1 MDKGRDIGVR
11 MPAVPGVSG
20 LRKRVLLPVSALL
33 LATVSVAAA
42 GDFTGVKGRVAVRGE
57 VVAGITVTAYRE
69 FEAGMASVP
78 FARSEPTNAEGI
90 YSLALPPGSWFLAA
104 AGTGERPAAV
114 PEEGD
119 LFCYYGG
126 NPVRVEPGR
135 ATNVGFNLVR
145 VAADPKPV
153 LPYGVS
159 GVVHDEKGEPLAGGT
174 VYFYGSPADG
184 FRGIPGFFARVGPDG
199 SFRARIRKGSFFAV
213 ARKRESG
220 ELFGPTEIGDH
231 FGYYVRNPVVLS
243 EGEAAGIRI
252 DAVPRLGM
260 LEKFEG
266 FEAQERGIVL
276 RVQVTGPSGEP
287 VPGVRVLAYR
297 KEGMTGFPA
306 YVSGKS
312 GEDGRADL
320 SVLDEGTY
328 FLLAREKLGGP
339 AEAEWYGKYA
349 GSPDHSV
356 RVKRGEAPA
365 ELRIAVER
373 R

>member
-1 MDKGRDIGVR
+1 MTVGRWNPLRRLPAGWTAPVLLLTILPVLCGAGEFTGVR
-11 MPAVPGVSG
+11 GRVAIGGEVVPGV
-20 LRKRVLLPVSALL
+20 
-33 LATVSVAAA
+33 
-42 GDFTGVKGRVAVRGE
+42 
-57 VVAGITVTAYRE
+57 TVTAWKE
-69 FEAGMASVP
+69 FEAGPASVP

-104 AGTGERPAAV
+104 AGTGDRPATD

-135 ATNVGFNLVR
+135 TTHVGFNLVR
-145 VAADPKPV
+145 VAADPDPV
-153 LPYGVS
+153 IPYGVS
-159 GVVHDEKGEPLAGGT
+159 GVVYDEKGEPLTGGT
-174 VYFYGSPADG
+174 VYFYKSPADG
-184 FRGIPGFFARVGPDG
+184 FRGIPGFFARVGKDG
-199 SFRARIRKGSFFAV
+199 SFRARIRQGTFFV
-213 ARKRESG
+213 IARRRESG
-220 ELFGPTEIGDH
+220 ELFGPTEIGDY
-231 FGYYVRNPVVLS
+231 FGYYARNPVVLN

-266 FEAQERGIVL
+266 FAAQERGITL
-276 RVQVTGPSGEP
+276 RVQVTDASGRP

-297 KEGMTGFPA
+297 KEEMTGFPA

-312 GEDGRADL
+312 GDDGRADL
-320 SVLDEGTY
+320 TVLDEGNY

-349 GSPDHSV
+349 GSPDHSIQVKKGSTPDEV
-356 RVKRGEAPA
+356 RIEVG
-365 ELRIAVER
+365 R